1 MKTLRQLLIL
11 LMILAMSAP
20 LLVACDEEAAD
31 VSQSSISQSVGES
44 SSSGEEPEVNNDIL
58 PEVKQMNGK
67 PIRILCW
74 DFGAS
79 AASLQGYTGE
89 VISGG
94 ETKES
99 RVDVAKK
106 AVIDAVESDYD
117 VKITGTVTNS
127 NNFLADIGNMVVTGT
142 YEYDVVFASAHYA
155 QNLLNNRYLTDLK
168 TVSTINLSNSW
179 WDQNCVSDVSIDGKL
194 YWVCGDINTYDNLGT
209 WCVLFNKK
217 LKNDLGITD
226 DFYSVARDGGWNMD
240 YFMEICKGVTREY
253 DGESGINEF
262 DIWACGTEKFN
273 VFAQVIGSGIHT
285 ISKDENDLP
294 YLTVEREAERTYAA
308 LDKIIDFYNSD
319 EVMVADGGDFSNKG
333 YSNVWEAT
341 VHKAF
346 IEGRELFYICGL
358 INVAGFRSMED
369 EFGILPMPKTF
380 AEQDAYYH
388 TVSPGHSSYLMIPYG
403 VPDLEDVGLI
413 VEALS
418 MKSKELVTPEF
429 YNIQLKGRD
438 ARDDESAEMLD
449 LIFAS
454 RSFDMGPI
462 FNWGNLMKCYYTISP
477 DFVSD
482 FDAIVSAANSA
493 MAQSVQNIQ
502 SFEQQPE

>member
-1 MKTLRQLLIL
+1 MKHAKHLVIL
-11 LMILAMSAP
+11 FTVLALVMP
-20 LLVACDEEAAD
+20 LLASCANEVGGVSDAISSQTQSDSSLSGDVPEA
-31 VSQSSISQSVGES
+31 
-44 SSSGEEPEVNNDIL
+44 NNDIL
-58 PEVKQMNGK
+58 PEIKKMDGK

-94 ETKES
+94 ENAQS
-99 RVDVAKK
+99 RVDVVKK
-106 AVIDAVESDYD
+106 AVIDSVENDYD
-117 VKITGTVTNS
+117 VKISGTVTNS
-127 NNFLADIGNMVVTGT
+127 SNFLADIGNMVVSST
-142 YEYDVVFASAHYA
+142 YDYDVVFASAHYA

-168 TVSTINLSNSW
+168 TVNTINLSNSW

-209 WCVLFNKK
+209 WCVLFNKD
-217 LKNDLGITD
+217 LKKELGISD
-226 DFYSVARDGGWNMD
+226 DFYAVARDGNWNMD
-240 YFMEICKGVTREY
+240 YFMEICQGVTREY
-253 DGESGINEF
+253 DGTSGIDEF

-273 VFAQVIGSGIHT
+273 VFAQVIGSGVHT
-285 ISKDENDLP
+285 VSKDEKDLP
-294 YLTVEREAERTYAA
+294 YLTVEREAERTYTA
-308 LDKIIDFYNSD
+308 LEKIISFYNSD
-319 EVMVADGGDFSNKG
+319 EVMVADGGTFSNKG

-380 AEQDAYYH
+380 AEQDSYYH

-403 VPDLEDVGLI
+403 VPDVEDIGLI
-413 VEALS
+413 VEALA
-418 MKSKELVTPEF
+418 MKSQELVTPEF
-429 YNIQLKGRD
+429 YEVQLKYRD

-462 FNWGNLMKCYYTISP
+462 FNWGNLMKCYYTVDP
-477 DFVSD
+477 DFVSN
-482 FDAIVSAANSA
+482 FDAILSAANSA
-493 MAQSVQNIQ
+493 MEQTVQNIQ
-502 SFEQQPE
+502 TFEQ